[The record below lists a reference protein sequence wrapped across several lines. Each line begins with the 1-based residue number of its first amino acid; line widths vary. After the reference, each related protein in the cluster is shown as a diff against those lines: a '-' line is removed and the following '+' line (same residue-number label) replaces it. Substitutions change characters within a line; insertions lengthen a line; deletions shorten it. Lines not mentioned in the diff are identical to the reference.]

1 MSKSARMRC
10 NDPAV
15 LVPFEN
21 LAEWLWMDER

>member
-1 MSKSARMRC
+1 MRC